1 MAKNHEYLKGNL
13 NGNRFLHLVSLF
25 HHFFS
30 FLSPPLS
37 LSLFVFHFPFVLWI
51 VVRFMCAFDVIGQ
64 PIDLFEFELLF
75 G

>member
-13 NGNRFLHLVSLF
+13 NGNRFLHLVSIF

-37 LSLFVFHFPFVLWI
+37 LSLFLSSIFPSFY
-51 VVRFMCAFDVIGQ
+51 GS
-64 PIDLFEFELLF
+64 LF
-75 G
+75 GLCVLSMLSDNQ